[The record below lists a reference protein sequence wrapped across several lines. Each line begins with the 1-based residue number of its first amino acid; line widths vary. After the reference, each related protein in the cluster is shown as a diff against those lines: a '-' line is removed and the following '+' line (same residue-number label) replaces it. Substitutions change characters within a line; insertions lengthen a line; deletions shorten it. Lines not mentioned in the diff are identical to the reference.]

1 MSVVRTS
8 LSMIS
13 FGFTIFS
20 FFGRLQED
28 KVLERAHA
36 PRNFGLAL
44 IALGVAIL
52 TVGIGYH
59 LAFMREL
66 RNERGHLAEEGL
78 IRAQT
83 HFPVSYT
90 LIVAVLL
97 LLLGVTAI
105 ADAVFHFGPF
115 G

>member
-1 MSVVRTS
+1 V
-8 LSMIS
+8 
-13 FGFTIFS
+13 
-20 FFGRLQED
+20 LQ
-28 KVLERAHA
+28 RAHA

-66 RNERGHLAEEGL
+66 RNERGRLAEEGL